1 MSSLSDLIYEFAQ
14 RTTCHGLSQILQ
26 TKRKTIYRCL
36 WFMMVSGL
44 CGGATWQLTQAVQE
58 YLSYKTSTDI
68 QEMYTSELPF
78 PAVTICNINRFF
90 GIDDKLELETVDA
103 LIRASSPY
111 KQSKFDNWWRR
122 EVELYYEKLNERGID
137 KFYLSDEIL
146 LKGWTLNETT
156 LSHCTFRQK
165 PCSIQNFTQVVTPM
179 GLCYTFTSNESMY
192 QNVPGSGHGLV
203 VHLNIDQ
210 KRYSEHP
217 KYGNPNAGVKVHVHN
232 HNDPSEVQN
241 YGIGVP
247 SGFGAHIVIRKTER
261 ILMYKPWGVCSE
273 KTKTLLHH
281 DHYSTAGCLREC
293 RAEYVYSKCGCKP
306 YWALNM
312 ANVPEC
318 DALNILNCS
327 GSADAF
333 TLTAVFS
340 TKFSLRTCECVEPCN
355 FVVYDSSTSYS
366 TFPSIEVGEFFA
378 LHAGEDERKAVEII
392 DVDEIDPDRKNLRK
406 YRENHLM
413 LDIFYDSLSYVR
425 MKQSK
430 AVTEISLM
438 SDMGGLLGLWL
449 GISLVTVSEFVQL
462 FFQVMHRWWRLRT
475 TIVPVVLK
483 WKNLAQE
490 NKLQSVLTSQLS
502 KVLVMQKQVIEREKC
517 NKEIPK
523 PHREE
528 KSEKDCI

>member
-1 MSSLSDLIYEFAQ
+1 VMSSLSDLIYEFAQ

-78 PAVTICNINRFF
+78 PAVTICNINSFSHLVKKF
-90 GIDDKLELETVDA
+90 LNVLSDKLFSVWP
-103 LIRASSPY
+103 SPEFEMIAFNN
-111 KQSKFDNWWRR
+111 FDNWWRR

-327 GSADAF
+327 GSADA
-333 TLTAVFS
+333 VFS

-378 LHAGEDERKAVEII
+378 LHAG
-392 DVDEIDPDRKNLRK
+392 KNLRK

-462 FFQVMHRWWRLRT
+462 FF
-475 TIVPVVLK
+475 
-483 WKNLAQE
+483 
-490 NKLQSVLTSQLS
+490 
-502 KVLVMQKQVIEREKC
+502 
-517 NKEIPK
+517 
-523 PHREE
+523 
-528 KSEKDCI
+528 

>member
-1 MSSLSDLIYEFAQ
+1 
-14 RTTCHGLSQILQ
+14 
-26 TKRKTIYRCL
+26 
-36 WFMMVSGL
+36 
-44 CGGATWQLTQAVQE
+44 
-58 YLSYKTSTDI
+58 
-68 QEMYTSELPF
+68 
-78 PAVTICNINRFF
+78 
-90 GIDDKLELETVDA
+90 
-103 LIRASSPY
+103 
-111 KQSKFDNWWRR
+111 
-122 EVELYYEKLNERGID
+122 
-137 KFYLSDEIL
+137 
-146 LKGWTLNETT
+146 
-156 LSHCTFRQK
+156 
-165 PCSIQNFTQVVTPM
+165 
-179 GLCYTFTSNESMY
+179 
-192 QNVPGSGHGLV
+192 
-203 VHLNIDQ
+203 
-210 KRYSEHP
+210 
-217 KYGNPNAGVKVHVHN
+217 
-232 HNDPSEVQN
+232 
-241 YGIGVP
+241 
-247 SGFGAHIVIRKTER
+247 
-261 ILMYKPWGVCSE
+261 
-273 KTKTLLHH
+273 
-281 DHYSTAGCLREC
+281 
-293 RAEYVYSKCGCKP
+293 
-306 YWALNM
+306 M

-327 GSADAF
+327 GSAD
-333 TLTAVFS
+333 AVFS

-528 KSEKDCI
+528 KSEGLHISEM